1 MPIYHYNLLR
11 RFLLDYPLIVV
22 PRSQITSHITSARE
36 LRIGGKSNSCPK
48 ISSSLRSTNL
58 VGDSVESRN
67 STEGNCIQSV
77 DALTW
82 LLRFSKL
89 FVGESLAMIIV
100 IIATCR
106 DGRSHNH
113 SLVLELFRQSCTQ
126 PDYTLRTCRTIA
138 QLLAA
143 L

>member
-1 MPIYHYNLLR
+1 MKGWASAYPPFAHCAAPLFTPLLNWLGFPATSRSNLKK
-11 RFLLDYPLIVV
+11 
-22 PRSQITSHITSARE
+22 ITSHITSARE

-48 ISSSLRSTNL
+48 ISSSLRSTSL

-89 FVGESLAMIIV
+89 FV
-100 IIATCR
+100 
-106 DGRSHNH
+106 
-113 SLVLELFRQSCTQ
+113 VLELFRQSCTQ

>member
-1 MPIYHYNLLR
+1 M
-11 RFLLDYPLIVV
+11 
-22 PRSQITSHITSARE
+22 QAITSHTTSARE
-36 LRIGGKSNSCPK
+36 LRIGGKSNSCPR
-48 ISSSLRSTNL
+48 ISSGLSSTSLA
-58 VGDSVESRN
+58 GDSVESSN
-67 STEGNCIQSV
+67 PAEGNCIQSV

-89 FVGESLAMIIV
+89 FV
-100 IIATCR
+100 
-106 DGRSHNH
+106 
-113 SLVLELFRQSCTQ
+113 VLELFRQSCTQ

>member
-1 MPIYHYNLLR
+1 MSSNEFPHNL
-11 RFLLDYPLIVV
+11 
-22 PRSQITSHITSARE
+22 RSITEFQGIIGFRAATGDARTITSHITSARE

-48 ISSSLRSTNL
+48 ISSSLRSTSL

-89 FVGESLAMIIV
+89 FV
-100 IIATCR
+100 
-106 DGRSHNH
+106 
-113 SLVLELFRQSCTQ
+113 VLELFRQSCTQ